1 MRRNRLYACCLG
13 LAAAMAISS
22 PAAALAAS
30 LSDYDEATQEKLLD
44 NTLEYGE
51 IRALVSIYNPSM
63 K

>member
-44 NTLEYGE
+44 DTLE
-51 IRALVSIYNPSM
+51 
-63 K
+63 